1 MKYIIKELTPLE
13 TSMEFFTPLF
23 EQYGLLG
30 LCLMILL
37 EYACFPISSE
47 IVLPF
52 CGAFAK
58 SYGISF
64 FLLIPGSVLAG
75 MLGTSFCYL
84 IGRLGGTK
92 VLTFLKTRF
101 PKTKKG
107 IEASEEKMERF
118 GALAV
123 CFGRVIPLCRT
134 YIAFIAGSVKQ
145 PYSQFFS
152 YSLFGITVWNCILI
166 GLGYLLKSNW
176 NEVQRYYE
184 KYKTIFVITAVILVF
199 LCFLRKWYFK
209 RHCPKDD
216 SVS

>member
-1 MKYIIKELTPLE
+1 MELL
-13 TSMEFFTPLF
+13 TSLF
-23 EQYGLLG
+23 KKYGLLG

-58 SYGISF
+58 SYNISF

-75 MLGTSFCYL
+75 LTGTSLCYL
-84 IGRLGGTK
+84 VGRIGGTR
-92 VLTFLKTRF
+92 VLTFLKKKF
-101 PKTKKG
+101 PKTEKG
-107 IEASEEKMERF
+107 ITASEEKMERY
-118 GALAV
+118 GAFAV

-145 PYSQFFS
+145 PYRQFLA
-152 YSLFGITVWNCILI
+152 YSFFGITVWNCILI
-166 GLGYLLKSNW
+166 SLGYLLKSNW

-184 KYKTIFVITAVILVF
+184 EYKLLLIATAAVLSLVCILWKW
-199 LCFLRKWYFK
+199 LNRRKAGSTAPENSY
-209 RHCPKDD
+209 
-216 SVS
+216 

>member
-1 MKYIIKELTPLE
+1 MELL
-13 TSMEFFTPLF
+13 TSLF
-23 EQYGLLG
+23 KKYGLLG

-58 SYGISF
+58 SYDISF

-75 MLGTSFCYL
+75 LLGTSLCYL
-84 IGRLGGTK
+84 IGRIGGTR

-101 PKTKKG
+101 PKTQKG
-107 IEASEEKMERF
+107 ITASEEKMERY

-134 YIAFIAGSVKQ
+134 YIAFIAGSMGQ
-145 PYSQFFS
+145 PYRQFLT
-152 YSLFGITVWNCILI
+152 YSFFGITVWNCILI
-166 GLGYLLKSNW
+166 SLGYLLKSNW

-184 KYKTIFVITAVILVF
+184 EYKLFLVATAAIVAFVFILWKG
-199 LCFLRKWYFK
+199 LAKKKSANTLAE
-209 RHCPKDD
+209 
-216 SVS
+216 

>member
-1 MKYIIKELTPLE
+1 MELL
-13 TSMEFFTPLF
+13 TSLLKK
-23 EQYGLLG
+23 YGLFG

-58 SYGISF
+58 SYEISF

-75 MLGTSFCYL
+75 LLGTSLCYL
-84 IGRLGGTK
+84 IGRIGGTR
-92 VLTFLKTRF
+92 VLTFLKNRF
-101 PKTKKG
+101 PKTEKG
-107 IEASEEKMERF
+107 ITASEEKMDRY

-134 YIAFIAGSVKQ
+134 YIAFIAGSMKQ
-145 PYSQFFS
+145 PYKQFLS
-152 YSLFGITVWNCILI
+152 YSFFGITVWNCILI
-166 GLGYLLKSNW
+166 SLGYLLKSNW

-184 KYKTIFVITAVILVF
+184 EYKLFLVATAVIIIVVF
-199 LCFLRKWYFK
+199 LLWKWAVRDK
-209 RHCPKDD
+209 SGKA
-216 SVS
+216 SSGESI

>member
-1 MKYIIKELTPLE
+1 MELL
-13 TSMEFFTPLF
+13 TSLF
-23 EQYGLLG
+23 QKYGLLG

-75 MLGTSFCYL
+75 LLGTSLCYL
-84 IGRLGGTK
+84 IGRIGG
-92 VLTFLKTRF
+92 VRILTFLKTRF

-134 YIAFIAGSVKQ
+134 YIAFIAGSIRQ
-145 PYSQFFS
+145 PYPQFLT
-152 YSLFGITVWNCILI
+152 YSLFGITVWNCVLI
-166 GLGYLLKSNW
+166 SLGYLFKSNW

-184 KYKTIFVITAVILVF
+184 EYKLILISTAAVLFFIFI
-199 LCFLRKWYFK
+199 LRKRLK
-209 RHCPKDD
+209 KQNRSEHLRI
-216 SVS
+216 

>member
-1 MKYIIKELTPLE
+1 MELL
-13 TSMEFFTPLF
+13 SSLF
-23 EQYGLLG
+23 QKYGLMG

-58 SYGISF
+58 SYNISF
-64 FLLIPGSVLAG
+64 FLLIPGSVFSGL
-75 MLGTSFCYL
+75 LGTSLCYL
-84 IGRLGGTK
+84 IGRIGGTR
-92 VLTFLKTRF
+92 VLTFLKTKF
-101 PKTKKG
+101 PKTEKG
-107 IEASEEKMERF
+107 ITASEEKMERY

-134 YIAFIAGSVKQ
+134 YIAFIAGSMKQ
-145 PYSQFFS
+145 PYRQFFT

-166 GLGYLLKSNW
+166 SLGYLLKSNW

-184 KYKTIFVITAVILVF
+184 EYKLFLVATAVIATFVF
-199 LCFLRKWYFK
+199 IVWK
-209 RHCPKDD
+209 RLTKRTTANTSTNHMH
-216 SVS
+216 SA

>member
-1 MKYIIKELTPLE
+1 MELL
-13 TSMEFFTPLF
+13 TSLF
-23 EQYGLLG
+23 QKYGLFG

-58 SYGISF
+58 SYDISF
-64 FLLIPGSVLAG
+64 FLLVPGSIAAGLAG
-75 MLGTSFCYL
+75 TSLCYV

-92 VLTFLKTRF
+92 VLAWLKEHF

-134 YIAFIAGSVKQ
+134 YIAFIAGSVGQ

-166 GLGYLLKSNW
+166 GLGYLFKSNW

-184 KYKTIFVITAVILVF
+184 EYKLLLIATAVLLAFVF
-199 LCFLRKWYFK
+199 LLKKIFFSNKTAQK
-209 RHCPKDD
+209 T
-216 SVS
+216 S

>member
-1 MKYIIKELTPLE
+1 MELL
-13 TSMEFFTPLF
+13 TSLF
-23 EQYGLLG
+23 QKYGLFG
-30 LCLMILL
+30 LCIMILL

-64 FLLIPGSVLAG
+64 FLLIPGSIASGLI
-75 MLGTSFCYL
+75 GTSFCYAV
-84 IGRLGGTK
+84 GRFGGTK
-92 VLTFLKTRF
+92 VLDWLKERF
-101 PKTKKG
+101 PKMRKG
-107 IEASEEKMERF
+107 IEDAEKKMECY

-134 YIAFIAGSVKQ
+134 YIAFIAGSIKQ
-145 PYSQFFS
+145 PYSQFFA

-166 GLGYLLKSNW
+166 GLGYLFKSNW

-184 KYKTIFVITAVILVF
+184 EYKLLLIATAVL
-199 LCFLRKWYFK
+199 LLLAYLLKKYCF
-209 RHCPKDD
+209 RHKT
-216 SVS
+216 SEK

>member
-1 MKYIIKELTPLE
+1 
-13 TSMEFFTPLF
+13 MEFLTPLF

-64 FLLIPGSVLAG
+64 FLLIPGSIIAG
-75 MLGTSFCYL
+75 MIGTSFCYL
-84 IGRLGGTK
+84 IGRLGGAK
-92 VLTFLKTRF
+92 VLTSLKTRF

-123 CFGRVIPLCRT
+123 CFGRIIPLCRT

-184 KYKTIFVITAVILVF
+184 KYKTIFVITAVILIF
-199 LCFLRKWYFK
+199 LFFIRKWYFK
-209 RHCPKDD
+209 HNCPKDD

>member
-1 MKYIIKELTPLE
+1 MELL
-13 TSMEFFTPLF
+13 TSLF
-23 EQYGLLG
+23 KKYGLFG

-75 MLGTSFCYL
+75 LIGTSLCYAV
-84 IGRLGGTK
+84 GRIGGTR
-92 VLTFLKTRF
+92 VLTFFKTRF
-101 PKTKKG
+101 PKTAKG
-107 IEASEEKMERF
+107 IEASERKMEQY
-118 GALAV
+118 GAFAV

-134 YIAFIAGSVKQ
+134 YIAFIAGSTKQ
-145 PYSQFFS
+145 PYRQFLS
-152 YSLFGITVWNCILI
+152 YSFFGITVWNCILI
-166 GLGYLLKSNW
+166 SLGYLLKSNW

-184 KYKTIFVITAVILVF
+184 EYKVFLVATAVVILF
-199 LCFLRKWYFK
+199 LFILRKFLAK
-209 RHCPKDD
+209 HKTADASANK
-216 SVS
+216 SV